1 MARSTIV
8 RLIPTLISGLIPIGA
23 ALVLAPA
30 LLHGQ
35 AAASGDPSIQRL
47 SVAGRT
53 NATPSIAALGDV
65 VAVAWTATI
74 PGGASDVYVAVSRD
88 GGASFGAPIL
98 VNDRP
103 GEVRSGGEMPP
114 RVVLVPASTEAS
126 TRDPE
131 VLPEIVVVWRARVP
145 ATSIRSARSG
155 DGGRSFTPAVTLQ
168 SSEAV
173 GERGWH
179 TAAAGPDGRVHAL
192 WLDHRGLAP
201 IGSTVGGT
209 AGGTTGGRASGAA
222 SASAGADGHAAHR
235 QAAAQQP
242 SSPGAAFDG
251 VAMAQKSG
259 VYYSSAP
266 AAVGVAAAGPVDPGA
281 RSQEPAAGHAPNAER
296 ELARGVCY
304 CCKTALAAGP
314 NGAVYAAWRHVYE
327 GNIRDIAFVASR
339 DGGRTFSAPARVSE
353 DRWQLAGCPDDG
365 PAMAVDAG
373 GVAHLVWPTVI
384 GGDRPQGAIFY
395 ASTRDGRTFTPRVRV
410 PGLDSPKPQHP
421 QLALASDGRVLI
433 AWDETVDGV
442 RRAAVVTMTIAGHA
456 APAFSAPVLLEAS
469 TASTPRATVY
479 PVLATTPRD
488 TVAAWTSGSGETSA
502 IAVRR
507 LPLAANGVRPRS

>member
-1 MARSTIV
+1 MARSTIATLMPA
-8 RLIPTLISGLIPIGA
+8 LIPGLIPIGA

-35 AAASGDPSIQRL
+35 AAASGDPSVQRL

-88 GGASFGAPIL
+88 GGASFGAPTL

-103 GEVRSGGEMPP
+103 GEVRSGGETPP
-114 RVVLVPASTEAS
+114 RVVLVPASAGAS
-126 TRDPE
+126 SRDPE
-131 VLPEIVVVWRARVP
+131 VAPEIVVVWRARLP

-179 TAAAGPDGRVHAL
+179 TAAAGPDGRVHTL

-201 IGSTVGGT
+201 TGGT
-209 AGGTTGGRASGAA
+209 AGGAA

-235 QAAAQQP
+235 RAAAQQP

-266 AAVGVAAAGPVDPGA
+266 PAGGVAAAGPLEPGA
-281 RSQEPAAGHAPNAER
+281 RSQEPAAGHAPTGER

-327 GNIRDIAFVASR
+327 GNIRDIALVASR
-339 DGGRTFSAPARVSE
+339 DGGHTFSAPARVSE

-365 PAMAVDAG
+365 PAMAVDAS

-384 GGDRPQGAIFY
+384 GGDRPEGAIFY
-395 ASTRDGRTFTPRVRV
+395 ASTRDGRTFTPRVRA
-410 PGLDSPKPQHP
+410 PGLGSPKPQHP

-442 RRAAVVTMTIAGHA
+442 RRAAVVTMTTAGHA
-456 APAFSAPVLLEAS
+456 APTFSAPVLLEPS
-469 TASTPRATVY
+469 TASTPRAAVY

-507 LPLAANGVRPRS
+507 LPLAAIGVRPRS